1 MVLNEKLKDYRLI
14 LASGSPRR
22 RELLKGIRLEYE
34 TCSLDVD
41 ESVEPDWKAEEI
53 PLKLSQKK
61 SFAFGEIE
69 NEKTILITA
78 DTIVWLNN
86 EMIGKPENEE
96 EARKMLRKLSGNCHK
111 VFTGVTLRNHRKTES
126 FTVESSV
133 WFRELDDEE
142 INFYVSHFKPL
153 DKAGSYGVQ
162 EWIGFIG
169 IERIEGSYF
178 NVMGLPTQRLYI
190 ELGRFTGNI
199 SQ

>member
-22 RELLKGIRLEYE
+22 RELLKGIGLEYE